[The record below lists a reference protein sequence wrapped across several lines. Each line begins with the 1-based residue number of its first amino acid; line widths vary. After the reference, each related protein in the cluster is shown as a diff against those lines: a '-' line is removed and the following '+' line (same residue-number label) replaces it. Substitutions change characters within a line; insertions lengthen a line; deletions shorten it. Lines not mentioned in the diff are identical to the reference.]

1 METKKYKK
9 PEVAIVKIPDFIMG
23 DGNIGIASKPG
34 GGPGEV
40 GSAKENSTFNVIG
53 KDGKSS
59 LWDDDSEE

>member
-9 PEVAIVKIPDFIMG
+9 PEMAIVKIPDFIMG
-23 DGNIGIASKPG
+23 DVNIGIGSKPAG
-34 GGPGEV
+34 SDGEV

>member
-1 METKKYKK
+1 MKTKKYKK

-40 GSAKENSTFNVIG
+40 GSAKENRTFDVI
-53 KDGKSS
+53 DEDDNSC
-59 LWDDDSEE
+59 LWE